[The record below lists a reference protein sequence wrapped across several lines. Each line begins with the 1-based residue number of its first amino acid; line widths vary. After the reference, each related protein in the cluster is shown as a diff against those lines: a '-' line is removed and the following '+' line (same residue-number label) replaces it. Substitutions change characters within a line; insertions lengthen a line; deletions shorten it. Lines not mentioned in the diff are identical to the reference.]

1 MRKQLLTVLACSLLF
16 FFACNKTTNDQTDQQ
31 TNVID
36 GNKQLAKI
44 DFNNTSLE
52 MQSEVTKNTTG
63 LSGKTGSTFTTAAW
77 ALNAFELDAPFISV
91 YGMFNG
97 KMIVPENLSIQ
108 LSGSADGKNWSS
120 WQEVHVNADAE
131 TSTDRFLFNNI
142 ELDKQTKFVKLK
154 ADFKNVG
161 ATIENASIYFFNP
174 QNTSAALQAEIDEAA
189 RLVTDEVA
197 RLNNPDPNA
206 RAANPA
212 LCTKPNFQLRTTWGA
227 RAPKSSP
234 AYTTVNFLCVH
245 HEEGSN
251 SSTDW
256 AARVRA
262 VQNFHMDGN
271 GWADIGYNYLVDPNG
286 VAYEGRGGGENV
298 IGAHLCGKN
307 TNTMGICMLG
317 SFTSVRPT
325 NNAEYT
331 LKRILAWK
339 AKQRGLDVL
348 GTGYHVDRT
357 IYRISGHRSSCS
369 TDCPGTALFNDLPR
383 LRTDIQNNFINQCN

>member
-1 MRKQLLTVLACSLLF
+1 MPFES
-16 FFACNKTTNDQTDQQ
+16 Q
-31 TNVID
+31 TNV
-36 GNKQLAKI
+36 
-44 DFNNTSLE
+44 S
-52 MQSEVTKNTTG
+52 KNTTG
-63 LSGKTGSTFTTAAW
+63 ISGNAGGSFTTASI
-77 ALNAFELDAPFISV
+77 ALHAFELDAPFLSV

-97 KMIVPENLSIQ
+97 KMITTENISIQ
-108 LSGSADGKNWSS
+108 LSASADGKNWSS
-120 WQEVHVNADAE
+120 WMEVHVNADAE

-142 ELDKQTKFVKLK
+142 ELDKNTQFIKLK
-154 ADFKNVG
+154 ADFKNAGTTVD
-161 ATIENASIYFFNP
+161 NASIYFFNP
-174 QNTSAALQAEIDEAA
+174 QNTSAALQAEIDNEA
-189 RLVTDEVA
+189 RRITEELT

-212 LCTKPNFQLRTTWGA
+212 LCTKPNFTSRATWGA
-227 RAPKSSP
+227 RAPKSTP
-234 AYTTVNFLCVH
+234 AITTVNFLCVH

-298 IGAHLCGKN
+298 VGAHLCGKN
-307 TNTMGICMLG
+307 TNTMGVCMLG

-339 AKQRGLDVL
+339 AKQRGLNVL
-348 GTGYHVDRT
+348 GTGFHVDRT
-357 IYRISGHRSSCS
+357 IYKISGHRSSCS

-383 LRTDIQNNFINQCN
+383 LRNDIQTNFINQCN